1 MLSYRQ
7 PFREFRMMPVPAPEK
22 PVRTL
27 KSALIVDDH
36 PLFCDALAMTLTG
49 PVGIPDVE
57 AVGALEARG
66 VEVDERLAA
75 DVERRLPV
83 QRKRIFEVRAKA
95 PPGAVHALAA

>member
-7 PFREFRMMPVPAPEK
+7 PFREFRMMPVPVLEK

-57 AVGALEARG
+57 AVGNVAKAIF
-66 VEVDERLAA
+66 
-75 DVERRLPV
+75 ERR
-83 QRKRIFEVRAKA
+83 
-95 PPGAVHALAA
+95 